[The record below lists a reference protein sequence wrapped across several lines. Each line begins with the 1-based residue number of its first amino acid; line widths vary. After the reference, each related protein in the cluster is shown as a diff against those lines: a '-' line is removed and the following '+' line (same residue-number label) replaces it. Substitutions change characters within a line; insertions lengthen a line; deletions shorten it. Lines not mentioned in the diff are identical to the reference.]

1 MFDFLDNQDLQRIQV
16 HFNLIVSL
24 SNLGSIQNKQD
35 LSGEYQ

>member
-16 HFNLIVSL
+16 YFNLIVSP